1 MSLAAP
7 VSNKEVKRLTRH
19 SELFRLNLSQKFLPK
34 KEALD
39 LLTVVETSQLQARLI
54 FSGMGLV

>member
-39 LLTVVETSQLQARLI
+39 LLTAVETSQLQARL
-54 FSGMGLV
+54 FFFRAGV